1 MEWLQ
6 LLCCT
11 SNSKGLIYMRWGE
24 VLINMSAIWFER
36 GKNTKVQYR
45 FSRRMKVERIF
56 AFLENVVLKC
66 NANTL
71 LCFSQNW
78 NLHYRLCKK
87 HARKMGKMFNFLQ
100 DSLSRQF
107 CLTASGEDFH
117 TLTSRHN
124 VFIKKKKSILN
135 RTLADQQ
142 HLTTKPTHTVTW
154 LLLLTVHSSLKP
166 PNTSNKWGLILGNV
180 PSPSSAWS

>member
-124 VFIKKKKSILN
+124 VFIKKKKIYFKQDVGRSATPDN
-135 RTLADQQ
+135 
-142 HLTTKPTHTVTW
+142 KTHSHSDVTASA
-154 LLLLTVHSSLKP
+154 HSPQFIK
-166 PNTSNKWGLILGNV
+166 TSQYIK
-180 PSPSSAWS
+180 